1 MSRRLKVPTKIFK
14 RSIPMTSISMIDL
27 FTIIFVL
34 VDDWYQQEGIQLLHG
49 KPGMKPE
56 FTDSEVITLMLAQ
69 EYIPFPSETQYLG
82 FIRANYLAL
91 FPKLV
96 DQSQFN
102 RRARA
107 LRILVE
113 HLRRSWVVQK
123 GWHLQT
129 RYLLDTKPVPV
140 LGYKRDKDHSDFAGK
155 ANYGVCTSRNLQYFG
170 YKLVTVSTLHGIP
183 IVYDLVPANTD
194 ERAAA
199 EAVIDYPS
207 CCDIFADKGFLG
219 LDWQTQ
225 IFDQTNNLIWT
236 PRRANQ
242 KYQNSPDLDRW
253 MSKIRERI
261 EGVFHE
267 IQDTGRNIERLLAKT
282 VLALITRVITKMTAH
297 LLRHLLRI
305 DFGVNVQTFEVTLAS

>member
-1 MSRRLKVPTKIFK
+1 
-14 RSIPMTSISMIDL
+14 MTSITMIDL

-34 VDDWYQQEGIQLLHG
+34 VDDWYQSEGVKLLSG
-49 KPGMKPE
+49 KPGAKPE

-69 EYIPFPSETQYLG
+69 EFIPFPSETQYLG

-107 LRILVE
+107 LRLLVE
-113 HLRRSWVVQK
+113 QLRRYWVVQK
-123 GWHLQT
+123 GWHEGT

-140 LGYKRDKDHSDFAGK
+140 LSYKRDKSHSDFAGN
-155 ANYGVCTSRNLQYFG
+155 ADYGQCASRNLKYFG
-170 YKLVTVSTLHGIP
+170 YKLVTISTLNGIP
-183 IVYDLVPANTD
+183 IVYDLVPANSD

-199 EAVIDYPS
+199 EAVIDYFS
-207 CCDIFADKGFLG
+207 FCDIFADKGFLG
-219 LDWQTQ
+219 LKWQTS

-242 KYQNSPDLDRW
+242 KYQNSPALDRW
-253 MSKIRERI
+253 LSKIRERI

-282 VLALITRVITKMTAH
+282 VLGLTTRVITKMTAH

-305 DFGVNVQTFEVTLAS
+305 DFAVNVQTFEVTSAS

>member
-1 MSRRLKVPTKIFK
+1 
-14 RSIPMTSISMIDL
+14 MTSITMIDL

-34 VDDWYQQEGIQLLHG
+34 VDDWYQAEGIQLLKG
-49 KPGMKPE
+49 KAGTKPE
-56 FTDSEVITLMLAQ
+56 FTDSEVITLMLGQ
-69 EYIPFPSETQYLG
+69 EFIPFPSETQYLG
-82 FIRANYLAL
+82 FIRANYLVL

-96 DQSQFN
+96 GQSQFN

-107 LRILVE
+107 LRLLVE
-113 HLRRSWVVQK
+113 HFRRYWIVQK
-123 GWHLQT
+123 GWHLHT

-140 LGYKRDKDHSDFAGK
+140 LSYKRDKRHSDFAGN
-155 ANYGVCTSRNLQYFG
+155 ADYGQCASRNLKYFG

-199 EAVIDYPS
+199 EAVIDHFS
-207 CCDIFADKGFLG
+207 FCDIFADKGFLG
-219 LDWQTQ
+219 LKWQTS

-242 KYQNSPDLDRW
+242 KYQNSPGLDRW
-253 MSKIRERI
+253 LNKIRERI

-282 VLALITRVITKMTAH
+282 VLGLTTRVITKMTAH

-305 DFGVNVQTFEVTLAS
+305 DFGVNVQTFEVASAS